1 MPVCEQIVEMY
12 DEVIEQADVEIF
24 VMRVPRRMAAAL
36 KAPAESPA
44 MVVMRTYTGRHGEV
58 FQTTV
63 SVHPEERYRYRFE
76 LKREARG
83 AGPRR

>member
-1 MPVCEQIVEMY
+1 
-12 DEVIEQADVEIF
+12 
-24 VMRVPRRMAAAL
+24 MAAAL